1 LAETSGK
8 ADQISGATLAN
19 YAGLAPLPFQ
29 SGSSVHKKPRPS
41 KSSNT
46 FLRNTLYMAALVAVQ
61 HNIKMK
67 TFYERLVIQGKPKKV
82 ALGAVMRKLLLCD
95 QNLTQQNGKLE

>member
-1 LAETSGK
+1 
-8 ADQISGATLAN
+8 
-19 YAGLAPLPFQ
+19 
-29 SGSSVHKKPRPS
+29 
-41 KSSNT
+41 
-46 FLRNTLYMAALVAVQ
+46 MAALVAVQ